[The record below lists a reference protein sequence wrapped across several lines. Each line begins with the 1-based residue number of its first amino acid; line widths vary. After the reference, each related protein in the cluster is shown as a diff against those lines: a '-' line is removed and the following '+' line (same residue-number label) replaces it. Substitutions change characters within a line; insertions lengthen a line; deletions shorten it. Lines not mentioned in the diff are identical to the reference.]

1 MIKRIY
7 EDIKVSMKEKN
18 ICKRDV
24 LKMVLNKANALAKD
38 AKIEVP
44 TDEMIFDAI
53 KKESKQIQDTIDI
66 LVKNEKIDSDLYK
79 DSISKLN
86 ILKEYLP
93 KQLSEEELKIEI
105 QKFITDNNIDITNK
119 GIVMKAIMPIFKS
132 KADGK
137 LINQIVSSLL

>member
-1 MIKRIY
+1 MIKKIY

-44 TDEMIFDAI
+44 TDEMILDAI

-66 LVKNEKIDSDLYK
+66 LVKNEKVDSDLYK
-79 DSISKLN
+79 ESVSKLE

-105 QKFITDNNIDITNK
+105 QKFINDNNIDITNK
-119 GIVMKAIMPIFKS
+119 GNVMKVIMPVFKS

-137 LINQIVSSLL
+137 LINKVVSSLL

>member
-1 MIKRIY
+1 MIKKIY

-18 ICKRDV
+18 ICRRDV

-44 TDEMIFDAI
+44 TDEMILDAI

-66 LVKNEKIDSDLYK
+66 LVKNEKVDSDLYK
-79 DSISKLN
+79 ESVSKLE

-105 QKFITDNNIDITNK
+105 QKFINDNNIDITNK
-119 GIVMKAIMPIFKS
+119 GNVMKVIMPVFKS

-137 LINQIVSSLL
+137 LINKVVSSLL

>member
-119 GIVMKAIMPIFKS
+119 GIVMKSIMPIFKS